1 MDFLYFLVTGSD
13 SWESLYHQNFFVTQ
27 GGFTTGIIAAFVIG
41 AVLSCAFYFGCC
53 NSKDTQK
60 SANIRVWAV
69 FLLIAIIM
77 GYLFADNVVIG
88 NSSTTDKSSL
98 FRKYSFYEAN
108 DAYYNNE
115 TVGAS
120 PTKIEDL
127 ASLNATIKSNLDK
140 GGDVRKPY
148 DVTTAVL
155 TAIFFFF
162 TSMVVKRFTI
172 AGKGIPF
179 KKP

>member
-1 MDFLYFLVTGSD
+1 MEFLYFLVTGSD
-13 SWESLYHQNFFVTQ
+13 AWSLYHQNFFVAQ
-27 GGFTTGIIAAFVIG
+27 GGFTTGVIAAAVIG
-41 AVLSCAFYFGCC
+41 AVLSWAFYFGCC

-60 SANIRVWAV
+60 SANIGVWAA
-69 FLLIAIIM
+69 FLLIAIVV

-88 NSSTTDKSSL
+88 SSSTTDKSSL

-108 DAYYNNE
+108 DTYYLNE
-115 TVGAS
+115 TKGAS

-127 ASLNATIKSNLDK
+127 ASLNATIKANLDK

-148 DVTTAVL
+148 NVTTAVL
-155 TAIFFFF
+155 TAIFFFI
-162 TSMVVKRFTI
+162 TSMMVKRYTI
-172 AGKGIPF
+172 SGKGIPF